1 MDAIREK
8 LLQAQYELESKYES
22 PNEMIERLMSEG
34 KSMGQIEQE
43 LLKMNRIQ
51 GVYDSVVTAL
61 KILES

>member
-1 MDAIREK
+1 MNGIRK
-8 LLQAQYELESKYES
+8 QLLQAQHELERKYES

-34 KSMGQIEQE
+34 KSMGQIGQE

-61 KILES
+61 RILES

>member
-1 MDAIREK
+1 MNGIRK
-8 LLQAQYELESKYES
+8 QLLQAQHELERKYES

-61 KILES
+61 RILES